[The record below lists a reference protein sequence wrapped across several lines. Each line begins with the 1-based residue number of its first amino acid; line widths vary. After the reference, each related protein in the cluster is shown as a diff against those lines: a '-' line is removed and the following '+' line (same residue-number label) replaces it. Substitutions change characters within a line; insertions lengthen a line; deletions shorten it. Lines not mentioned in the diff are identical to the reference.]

1 MNTMCSISV
10 PNNWHAETLFYVQP
24 VRLHF
29 WMDSIMVVCIEGHL
43 DNTGQQQNLNGD
55 CNKCS

>member
-1 MNTMCSISV
+1 
-10 PNNWHAETLFYVQP
+10 
-24 VRLHF
+24 
-29 WMDSIMVVCIEGHL
+29 MVVCIEGHL